1 MRNDFQRLKLR
12 YSKFNYFI
20 TVPILYI
27 LMFILFT
34 GCSRDNTNEL
44 QEKVDNLS
52 SQYEELQ
59 KDYETLNE
67 EYKELLSSYGTL
79 QSEIEKYQDQQ
90 ATIDDLN
97 NKLTELQSQNNA
109 LQAEKESLN
118 SQISSLQATQSQD
131 NDSSGGNGW
140 RISGAISN
148 SSSGDSGVM
157 VWLSETGDKYHSINN
172 CGRMNPNKARQ
183 VSQSSAEASGHGRCS
198 KCF

>member
-1 MRNDFQRLKLR
+1 MK
-12 YSKFNYFI
+12 NYLHKTNKNHYFSVKFI
-20 TVPILYI
+20 TYI
-27 LMFILFT
+27 CLFTFMLMLIT
-34 GCSRDNTNEL
+34 GCSGKKEENL
-44 QEKVDNLS
+44 QQKVDDLT

-59 KDYETLNE
+59 KDYEALNE
-67 EYKELLSSYGTL
+67 EYKKLLSDYETL

-97 NKLTELQSQNNA
+97 NKLIELQNQNNA
-109 LQAEKESLN
+109 LQAEKESLA
-118 SQISSLQATQSQD
+118 SQVSALQTSQSQN

-140 RISGAISN
+140 RVPGAISN
-148 SSSGDSGVM
+148 SSDDSGAM